1 MKKQLHKDAVKLY
14 VEAARAKP
22 DFDKVIRD
30 LEKEYNKQHKK
41 KVEFI

>member
-1 MKKQLHKDAVKLY
+1 MKKQANGDAVELY

-30 LEKEYNKQHKK
+30 LAKEYKKQHKN
-41 KVEFI
+41 KVEFM

>member
-1 MKKQLHKDAVKLY
+1 MKKQECTDAVELY

-30 LEKEYNKQHKK
+30 LAQEYKEQHKQ